1 MARAGTHDI
10 TTDQGSS
17 FLLHLSYQDNSGVG
31 QSLNDYTSRM
41 QVRRSADDPDMLLAV
56 TGTTADY
63 ATGLPG
69 GSYGVTGGGTTGE
82 FTGSG
87 GVAGTGYI
95 NLDVSS
101 AGATGSTGGILV
113 TIDATTMANVPSGRH
128 VYDLEI
134 VAGVTVSK
142 LLRGRFEVE
151 AEITK

>member
-1 MARAGTHDI
+1 MARAGTYDI
-10 TTDQGSS
+10 KTDQGSS
-17 FLLHLSYQDNSGVG
+17 FLLHLAYQDNAGVG

-41 QVRRSADDPDMLLAV
+41 QVRRSPDDPDMLLAV

-63 ATGLPG
+63 TTGLPG

-95 NLDVSS
+95 NLDVT
-101 AGATGSTGGILV
+101 AGGLTGSTGGILV

-142 LLRGRFEVE
+142 LLKGRFEVE
-151 AEITK
+151 AEVTK

>member
-1 MARAGTHDI
+1 MARAGTYDI

-17 FLLHLSYQDNSGVG
+17 FSLHLSYQNNSSEGL
-31 QSLNDYTSRM
+31 SLNDYTSRM
-41 QVRRSADDPDMLLAV
+41 QVRRSSDDPDMLLSV

-63 ATGLPG
+63 TTGLPG

-95 NLDVSS
+95 NLDVSA

-113 TIDATTMANVPSGRH
+113 TVDATTMSNVPSGRH

-134 VAGVTVSK
+134 IAGVTVSK
-142 LLRGRFEVE
+142 LIKGRFEVE
-151 AEITK
+151 AEVTK

>member
-1 MARAGTHDI
+1 MARAGIYDI
-10 TTDQGSS
+10 TTDQGAS
-17 FLLHLSYQDNSGVG
+17 FLLHIAYQNSDSVG
-31 QSLNDYTSRM
+31 LPLTDYTSKM
-41 QVRRSADDPDMLLAV
+41 QVRRSSDDPNLLLSV

-63 ATGLPG
+63 ITGLPG

-82 FTGSG
+82 FTGTG

-95 NLDVSS
+95 NLDVDTS
-101 AGATGSTGGILV
+101 GATGSTGGILV

-134 VAGVTVSK
+134 PAGITVNK

-151 AEITK
+151 AEITR